1 MTKPGDS
8 QTKKTIGMGHNHPP
22 DEGEE
27 QDNPT
32 LWEIAKEHNV
42 SYADAVPIQE
52 DMRLKRDA
60 LKAACTLGEMR
71 KDRTPMTHMKKRAEE
86 AEGEL
91 SIMKGIETN
100 RVKEAQATSGRLQD
114 ELDRCKKENNDCYNR
129 IAELTDSLESKDYF
143 KDPDYK
149 YLIDENRRLEAERN
163 ELLVDNKKLAHE
175 IEDRVNRMREAGM

>member
-1 MTKPGDS
+1 MTKHGDS
-8 QTKKTIGMGHNHPP
+8 PTTKL
-22 DEGEE
+22 EE

-32 LWEIAKEHNV
+32 LWEIANKHNV

-71 KDRTPMTHMKKRAEE
+71 KDRTPLADMKKRAEE

-100 RVKEAQATSGRLQD
+100 RVKEAQARCDHLQN
-114 ELDRCKKENNDCYNR
+114 ELDRGNKEKNDLYNR
-129 IAELTDSLESKDYF
+129 IAELIEANEKEIKNLKWIKDH
-143 KDPDYK
+143 DYIF
-149 YLIDENRRLEAERN
+149 LIDENKKLHKEVR
-163 ELLVDNKKLAHE
+163 ELKEDNKKLAQQ
-175 IEDRVNRMREAGM
+175 IEDKMDQLRKSGL